1 MDIWLYLLLQVLV
14 LFLKGCFRQGV
25 EVAGRSRVAGEK
37 QELGLMPQAGDPAVA
52 RGVPL
57 RSPAS
62 TFTPQVACRNHLGL
76 LGRGRR
82 ND

>member
-1 MDIWLYLLLQVLV
+1 MV
-14 LFLKGCFRQGV
+14 
-25 EVAGRSRVAGEK
+25 GEK

-62 TFTPQVACRNHLGL
+62 TVTPQVARRNHLGL

-82 ND
+82 NG